1 MGAVCGRGCGVL
13 AVGRCTTCDEPFC
26 GSHQGYNGVLLVD
39 QCLVCRAEAA
49 RQEYVTSPASRAR
62 ASLSAATER
71 LNDVLAR
78 LAAQGNPSA
87 EPLTHW
93 QTSRVP
99 LLGMKLWRVTSTNLL
114 GWNVGHQRWSENAGG
129 VTVADVQV
137 ETFCTTRGEFW
148 RAWQLDDA
156 HRDWSQLGDFG
167 GAPRVTG
174 VRSDLPEAMESV
186 ATALERFLV

>member
-1 MGAVCGRGCGVL
+1 MCGRGCGVL

-26 GSHQGYNGVLLVD
+26 GSHQGSRGYKGVPLVD

-49 RQEYVTSPASRAR
+49 RQEHAAFPASRAR
-62 ASLSAATER
+62 ASLSAGTER

-93 QTSRVP
+93 QSSRVP
-99 LLGMKLWRVTSTNLL
+99 LLGMKRWQVTSTNLL
-114 GWNVGHQRWSENAGG
+114 GWNVGHQRSSENVRG

-148 RAWQLDDA
+148 RPWQLDDG

-167 GAPRVTG
+167 GGPRVTG
-174 VRSDLPEAMESV
+174 VRSDLPEAMVSV